1 MKPKYH
7 AFAHMVYDLDNL
19 ENPKYFHCY
28 GHEYYMGVIAAITKG
43 CHRKV
48 FTTRAMQRLV
58 WNIIMDFKNMES
70 LERNKKA
77 WHNFNR

>member
-1 MKPKYH
+1 MLTWSTTLSTLSH
-7 AFAHMVYDLDNL
+7 
-19 ENPKYFHCY
+19 KYFHCY
-28 GHEYYMGVIAAITKG
+28 GDEDYMGVIASITKG

-58 WNIIMDFKNMES
+58 WNIIMGFKNMGA

-77 WHNFNR
+77 MHNFNR